1 MQLQEFLES
10 SNPTM
15 VVNIVFLF
23 QSEKNKCA
31 QPRRSQGA
39 AIALCIVTTDTQHYC
54 FNSLNLLTAQRAS
67 PNESNVL
74 KIAGGWRREGG
85 CSGRNQTIA
94 RDSSANTNCPCRESG
109 RDQTIPR
116 DSSTSKTVPAERT
129 EAADL

>member
-1 MQLQEFLES
+1 
-10 SNPTM
+10 M

-23 QSEKNKCA
+23 QSEEENKYA

-39 AIALCIVTTDTQHYC
+39 VIALCIVTTDTQYYF

-94 RDSSANTNCPCRESG
+94 KDSSANTKLSLQRESG
-109 RDQTIPR
+109 RNQTIPR
-116 DSSTSKTVPAERT
+116 DNSTSKTVPAERT